1 MERDAQRLDPKGKSP
16 VPEGDAPMKKFELTK
31 GKGRLYFDGISFIRL
46 DHNGSGCC
54 MDLTA
59 EEMLSLS
66 KALWR
71 AAKPFAA

>member
-1 MERDAQRLDPKGKSP
+1 
-16 VPEGDAPMKKFELTK
+16 MKKFELTK